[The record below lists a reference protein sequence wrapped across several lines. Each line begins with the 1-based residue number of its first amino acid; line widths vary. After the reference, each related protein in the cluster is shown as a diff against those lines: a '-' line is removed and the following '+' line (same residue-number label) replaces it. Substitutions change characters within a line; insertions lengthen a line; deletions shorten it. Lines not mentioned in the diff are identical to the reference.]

1 MQQTVLCS
9 LMVCFDRFRE
19 LKVEWNFIRLD
30 SIKLET
36 YFWSIIPRSAAL
48 LALLPK
54 TQKTERWKAMCFPTI
69 DITPRFGFVGD
80 VMYPV

>member
-1 MQQTVLCS
+1 MGLRECS
-9 LMVCFDRFRE
+9 RQFYAVLMVCLDRSRG
-19 LKVEWNFIRLD
+19 LRVEWNF
-30 SIKLET
+30 IKLET

-80 VMYPV
+80 VM